1 MPSSTPNHS
10 RDRAPSGKVWL
21 IGAGPGAADLLT
33 LRAARLI
40 AQADII
46 IYDRLVGADIV
57 DLFPKSATCLYVGK
71 VRSHHSVPQAE
82 IHQLLIHHARQGR
95 NVVRLKGGDPLI
107 FGRGGEEIEACRK
120 ASIDIEVVP
129 GISAALGAAAAY
141 QIPLTHRD
149 LAQGLS
155 LITGHNRDGDLPEL
169 DWAAL
174 SQPGHTL
181 VVYMGT
187 ITAGHIVDNLL
198 AKGRSPATPVAIV
211 EKVSLPGGQARLM
224 RLDQLTSELIRNPAL
239 SPALLVIGEVAAL
252 GQIERI
258 KEAMNVCLDR

>member
-1 MPSSTPNHS
+1 M
-10 RDRAPSGKVWL
+10 
-21 IGAGPGAADLLT
+21 ADW
-33 LRAARLI
+33 
-40 AQADII
+40 
-46 IYDRLVGADIV
+46 
-57 DLFPKSATCLYVGK
+57 
-71 VRSHHSVPQAE
+71 
-82 IHQLLIHHARQGR
+82 
-95 NVVRLKGGDPLI
+95 GGT
-107 FGRGGEEIEACRK
+107 GGGGEEIEACRK